1 MKINLPLAL
10 SIVFSAAFLPVGPA
24 DICAQDAY
32 EYSSETI
39 AENGEGPQSLSA
51 ANTIFDD
58 QMLLK
63 GYADKYQGLTQEILM
78 EMIED
83 ETLTSYRSAAAVRV
97 FREKFCDGLVLRDRK
112 IAEKA
117 LLRRL
122 NRTDSPF
129 VQVEI
134 IHTLCQMDRYRY
146 FKSMVPALIQKLGH
160 YNSAVNETAFD
171 SLNQI
176 IAAGSNRNRE
186 ARIVFNTLR
195 KILFLSRK
203 RLESVKDPDAKLTRK
218 LKLLRWSIKVLGN
231 QELQKLPKEVIN
243 LL

>member
-1 MKINLPLAL
+1 MQSYTLIFRFVLITVLVMTAGKGLAQNI
-10 SIVFSAAFLPVGPA
+10 S
-24 DICAQDAY
+24 
-32 EYSSETI
+32 EHTSETI
-39 AENGEGPQSLSA
+39 ATNGRSA
-51 ANTIFDD
+51 IPTANTIFDD
-58 QMLLK
+58 QMLLN
-63 GYADKYQGLTQEILM
+63 GYTEKYNGLPKETLIA
-78 EMIED
+78 MIKD
-83 ETLTSYRSAAAVRV
+83 DTLTSYRSAAAIRV
-97 FREKFCDGLVLRDRK
+97 FKERFSEEIVSREKK
-112 IAEKA
+112 IMERV

-134 IHTLCQMDRYRY
+134 MHTLCRMDRYHY
-146 FKSMVPALIQKLGH
+146 FKSMMPALIQKIDH
-160 YNSAVNETAFD
+160 YNSAVNDIAFN

-176 IAAGSNRNRE
+176 IEAGSNRQRE

-203 RLESVKDPDAKLTRK
+203 RLEAIKEPDFRLTRK

-231 QELQKLPKEVIN
+231 QELKKLPKEVIN

>member
-1 MKINLPLAL
+1 MKNLLQTIFFILIVMGAL
-10 SIVFSAAFLPVGPA
+10 HASYGKAY
-24 DICAQDAY
+24 AQNVH
-32 EYSSETI
+32 EYTSETI
-39 AENGEGPQSLSA
+39 AENGNGQMPP

-63 GYADKYQGLTQEILM
+63 GYTKKYSDLSK
-78 EMIED
+78 
-83 ETLTSYRSAAAVRV
+83 ETLLAMIKDDTLTPYRSAAAIRV
-97 FREKFCDGLVLRDRK
+97 FKEQFIAEVVSREKKVIEK
-112 IAEKA
+112 I

-122 NRTDSPF
+122 HRTDSPF

-134 IHTLCQMDRYRY
+134 MHTLCQMDRYRY
-146 FKSMVPALIQKLGH
+146 FKPMVPALIQKLDH
-160 YNSAVNETAFD
+160 YNSAVNEIAFS

-176 IAAGSNRNRE
+176 IKAGSNRNRE

-203 RLESVKDPDAKLTRK
+203 RLAAIKEPDPRLTKK

-231 QELQKLPKEVIN
+231 QELKKLPKEVIS